1 LFSTVDS
8 ALKAMKR
15 GHPIVVSDS
24 EARENEGDFI
34 LPAAAATAEVIG
46 FINRYSSGVI
56 CAPMHQRRADALD
69 LPPMVSMNT
78 DPKRTAFTVSV
89 DAVDGTTT
97 GISAG
102 DRAATLRALAD
113 PCASPG
119 WFSRPGHIFP
129 LVGRSG
135 GVFERDGHTE
145 ATLDLCAL
153 AGTGDTGMLVEV
165 MNDDGTMARRDELA
179 RFSRAHALEFITID
193 ALKAYRL
200 RNEQLVHVK
209 EEKKILRP
217 DGTWH
222 RVDMQSVPGLPQITV
237 LIRGQIENG
246 SDVRFCNMDHS
257 LQLPGFEEKDCQI
270 ELASNIRELR
280 YHKSAVL
287 IVVHEG
293 TKDIDS
299 SVEIQ
304 MALGVSALRLLS
316 PSLSAITLTQDAQL
330 RQAATFDIECLTRSS
345 TLPTAFLQEIAVPW

>member
-1 LFSTVDS
+1 MFSTVDS

-129 LVGRSG
+129 LVDLEEFSS
-135 GVFERDGHTE
+135 
-145 ATLDLCAL
+145 ATDTPRRRWTFVRWLAL
-153 AGTGDTGMLVEV
+153 ATQGCW
-165 MNDDGTMARRDELA
+165 
-179 RFSRAHALEFITID
+179 S
-193 ALKAYRL
+193 
-200 RNEQLVHVK
+200 
-209 EEKKILRP
+209 
-217 DGTWH
+217 
-222 RVDMQSVPGLPQITV
+222 
-237 LIRGQIENG
+237 
-246 SDVRFCNMDHS
+246 
-257 LQLPGFEEKDCQI
+257 
-270 ELASNIRELR
+270 
-280 YHKSAVL
+280 KS
-287 IVVHEG
+287 
-293 TKDIDS
+293 
-299 SVEIQ
+299 
-304 MALGVSALRLLS
+304 
-316 PSLSAITLTQDAQL
+316 
-330 RQAATFDIECLTRSS
+330 
-345 TLPTAFLQEIAVPW
+345 